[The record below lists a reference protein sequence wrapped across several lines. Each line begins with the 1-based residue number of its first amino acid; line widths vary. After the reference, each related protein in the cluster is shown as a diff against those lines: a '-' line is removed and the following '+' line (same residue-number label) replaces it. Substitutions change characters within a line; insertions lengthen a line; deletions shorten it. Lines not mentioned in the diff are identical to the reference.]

1 MPRISVL
8 LCFLLAAAFVA
19 FSGCKKNNPVEPPAV
34 DPALV
39 GVWYNS
45 VDSVGFELLADGT
58 MNDLDVA
65 AGKLEYA
72 PPQDTVT
79 GSLTFNIESAKSGV
93 ISIKG
98 VYKSHTIDS
107 MYITTG
113 TYSLSNNE
121 NTLTLTLLVPL
132 NGSSETTFIYKRSSI
147 GAAIS

>member
-8 LCFLLAAAFVA
+8 LCFLLAAAFVVV
-19 FSGCKKNNPVEPPAV
+19 SGCKKNNPVEPPAV

-45 VDSVGFELLADGT
+45 SDSVGFELLADGT
-58 MNDLDVA
+58 MNDLNVA
-65 AGKLEYA
+65 GGKLEYA

-79 GSLTFNIESAKSGV
+79 GSLTFNIQSARNGV

-98 VYKSHTIDS
+98 VYKSQAIDS
-107 MYITTG
+107 TYITTG
-113 TYSLSNNE
+113 TYSFSNNG

-132 NGSSETTFIYKRSSI
+132 NGGSETTFVYKRSSV
-147 GAAIS
+147 GAVVD

>member
-1 MPRISVL
+1 MPRISL
-8 LCFLLAAAFVA
+8 RLCFLLAITFAA

-45 VDSVGFELLADGT
+45 SDSVGFELLADGT

-65 AGKLEYA
+65 GGKLEYA

-79 GSLTFNIESAKSGV
+79 GSLTFNIESAKNGV

-107 MYITTG
+107 MYVTTG
-113 TYSLSNNE
+113 TYSFSNNG

-132 NGSSETTFIYKRSSI
+132 NGGSETTFIYKRSSI
-147 GAAIS
+147 GAGVA

>member
-1 MPRISVL
+1 MPRISL
-8 LCFLLAAAFVA
+8 RLCFLLAAVFVV

-45 VDSVGFELLADGT
+45 VDSVGFEIVADGT
-58 MNDLDVA
+58 MKNLDVA

-79 GSLTFNIESAKSGV
+79 GSLTFDIESAKNGV

-98 VYKSHTIDS
+98 VYKSQSIDS
-107 MYITTG
+107 TYITTG
-113 TYSLSNNE
+113 TYSFSNNE

-132 NGSSETTFIYKRSSI
+132 NGGSETTFIYKRSSV
-147 GAAIS
+147 GAVVD